1 VCLHDSA
8 SSHAKNRSTE
18 PFPSQN
24 RTENA
29 YQLRKS
35 GFAALRPAELGAR
48 DVDGGR
54 LSARQGVVVVRS
66 GAGDAFREVASM
78 PELGA
83 R

>member
-1 VCLHDSA
+1 VLV
-8 SSHAKNRSTE
+8 
-18 PFPSQN
+18 
-24 RTENA
+24 
-29 YQLRKS
+29 
-35 GFAALRPAELGAR
+35 FAALRPAELGAR

-54 LSARQGVVVVRS
+54 LSARQGVEVVRS